1 MHPPDSLLTYQQQP
15 ILSQYH
21 SQLVQQQPARHDR
34 DYLPTNQPIDKF
46 RVATMLPPSRP
57 PFDPKW
63 ATALLCRDIKALKS
77 KYIRKLKTSL
87 SRKSTKT
94 SSLNYQQPIPVEIP
108 VPETH
113 QHTVRDES
121 EHSQMLPEVS
131 QHTMSEE
138 APSTEYELLDAK
150 LKVLYA
156 SRDRDMTHTQRWQ
169 FRGAWLVLYMAIQ
182 ACPSSSSYDVL
193 RDAET
198 VGQVPTDTTSTSQVQ
213 VSTSQMPAELYSK
226 PSESHKRYDSGVSTS
241 FSGALLKARPTVAQ
255 MWHEIREAASDH
267 KMLVRVA
274 EELLGFAWPETSA
287 KEVIEMVG
295 HPGMRFADE
304 DGLRERF
311 RGLLFPEY
319 DALVNGAH
327 R

>member
-1 MHPPDSLLTYQQQP
+1 
-15 ILSQYH
+15 
-21 SQLVQQQPARHDR
+21 
-34 DYLPTNQPIDKF
+34 
-46 RVATMLPPSRP
+46 MLPPSHP
-57 PFDPKW
+57 PFDPRW
-63 ATALLCRDIKALKS
+63 AAALLRRDIKALKS
-77 KYIRKLKTSL
+77 KYVRKLKTFF
-87 SRKSTKT
+87 SRKSAKT
-94 SSLNYQQPIPVEIP
+94 SSLNCSRPIPVEIL
-108 VPETH
+108 VPET
-113 QHTVRDES
+113 
-121 EHSQMLPEVS
+121 S
-131 QHTMSEE
+131 QHTMGNEYKQLETLYEASQHTLSED

-156 SRDRDMTHTQRWQ
+156 SRDRDMMHTQRWQ

-193 RDAET
+193 RGAEK

-213 VSTSQMPAELYSK
+213 VTTSQILTSRMPAELYSK

-241 FSGALLKARPTVAQ
+241 SSGALLKARPTVAQ
-255 MWHEIREAASDH
+255 MWHEVFEAASDH
-267 KMLVRVA
+267 KKLADVA

-319 DALVNGAH
+319 DAFVNGAH